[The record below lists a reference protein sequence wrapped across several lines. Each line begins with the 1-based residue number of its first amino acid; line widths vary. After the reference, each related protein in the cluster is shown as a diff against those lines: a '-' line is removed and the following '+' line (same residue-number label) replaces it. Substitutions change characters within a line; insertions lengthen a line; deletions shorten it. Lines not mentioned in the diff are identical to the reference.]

1 MKDSMKI
8 TVKYQFVYML
18 LMQVAASGVAF
29 VFGLV
34 AFWYFLSMN
43 IAKEIISVI
52 FIGVNFAMLYIPAK
66 NFAIR
71 DNKSYTPLKPSKLKG
86 AMFGVLISIVTAILM
101 ALFAFVWSKFSDEI
115 GIHGVVPTIIN
126 VIFYYWSF
134 PYNGIMGLANGT
146 YTIYSGILMLIVP
159 ILATY
164 CGYIAGSKKEYV
176 AELVIGFST
185 DTLDVTG
192 NVDEKDVNLLG
203 EGVDSSVKATELVNS
218 ERFENVL
225 PEFTGDIEQIPPM
238 YSAIR
243 QNGKHLYE
251 LAREGKV
258 VERKPRAVKIYGIE
272 LLDKEVVSL
281 SEIQNISENV
291 KETIGDIKVAKYSI
305 KVQCSK
311 GTYIRTLIDDIGRAL
326 GSFSCMSEL
335 TRTYTGNIDVS
346 ETIKLSELENIFKDG
361 NIDSVLIKPDVP
373 FSDIGKI
380 TIEEEFSKLLYNG
393 NKIAEYM
400 IKESDFDA
408 FDNINMARV
417 YDSHGAFIGIY
428 ERDGDILR
436 TKVFLY
442 DMNRV

>member
-1 MKDSMKI
+1 MLDGIINIYKEKGYTSHDVVAKLRRITGQKKI
-8 TVKYQFVYML
+8 GHTGTL
-18 LMQVAASGVAF
+18 DPDA
-29 VFGLV
+29 
-34 AFWYFLSMN
+34 
-43 IAKEIISVI
+43 E
-52 FIGVNFAMLYIPAK
+52 
-66 NFAIR
+66 
-71 DNKSYTPLKPSKLKG
+71 
-86 AMFGVLISIVTAILM
+86 GVLPVCLG
-101 ALFAFVWSKFSDEI
+101 K
-115 GIHGVVPTIIN
+115 
-126 VIFYYWSF
+126 
-134 PYNGIMGLANGT
+134 
-146 YTIYSGILMLIVP
+146 
-159 ILATY
+159 ATKLCEY
-164 CGYIAGSKKEYV
+164 ITDKDKEYIARVKLGV
-176 AELVIGFST
+176 TT
-185 DTLDVTG
+185 DTLDMSGNILSESKFTG
-192 NVDEKDVNLLG
+192 NVSDIEKAC
-203 EGVDSSVKATELVNS
+203 ESFS
-218 ERFENVL
+218 
-225 PEFTGDIEQIPPM
+225 GDIMQIPPM
-238 YSAIR
+238 YSAIKVG
-243 QNGKHLYE
+243 GKKLYE
-251 LAREGKV
+251 LARNNIEID
-258 VERKPRAVKIYGIE
+258 RKPRAVHIY
-272 LLDKEVVSL
+272 
-281 SEIQNISENV
+281 
-291 KETIGDIKVAKYSI
+291 DIKASDYDSKMGEFTLYAHV
-305 KVQCSK
+305 SK